1 MKKKKVMLKH
11 FDVCSGIGGFALGFR
26 WAELSEPVA
35 FCEIDEYCQKVLAK
49 NFPNIPIFK
58 DLKELVNEKPEPES
72 TRTIP
77 DHDILTAGYP
87 CQPFSVAGKRR
98 GEEDPR
104 NIWPY
109 VYEIVKRKHPTWCVF
124 ENVYGHVAMGLD
136 KVLNEMEMEG
146 YSTQT
151 FIVPACSLNAPH
163 LRNRLWIVAH
173 SNCKLNIE
181 QNTRGYGEE
190 KEIPREHRTEDNP
203 TRESSRT
210 SSTRKS
216 RDGYVADSNNN
227 GHKGRCVKTRN
238 ETSSRQNTQSK
249 WRTNTEVVSGQSNDG
264 GDKEES
270 TVDES
275 LRGSRD
281 DCSPKSSS
289 TIGIC
294 ELSTKSDN
302 DQRTNREDRY
312 QKDNDRTL
320 VSQRSKGV
328 QSSKY
333 RGLGKDKAFSK
344 RDKIRQGDDYDRN
357 KGMEDKKSD
366 VADTSSTGLEGQ
378 SEHGPAISC
387 SGEKRSE
394 SRSEI
399 SRKNA
404 MADTQC
410 MGREPR
416 SKEREEFTGEES
428 HGESDHR
435 SSNGSKEEE
444 ARSWWDVEPNV
455 GRVAYG
461 VSSRVDRLKGL
472 GNAIVPQIAMQIGLA
487 IKEAMND

>member
-151 FIVPACSLNAPH
+151 FIVPTCSLNAPH
-163 LRNRLWIVAH
+163 LRNRLWIVGNSKHDGSLTSKIRGGNQKNSRGTSQRQNQA
-173 SNCKLNIE
+173 E
-181 QNTRGYGEE
+181 Q
-190 KEIPREHRTEDNP
+190 
-203 TRESSRT
+203 SSRT
-210 SSTRKS
+210 S
-216 RDGYVADSNNN
+216 G
-227 GHKGRCVKTRN
+227 
-238 ETSSRQNTQSK
+238 
-249 WRTNTEVVSGQSNDG
+249 
-264 GDKEES
+264 
-270 TVDES
+270 
-275 LRGSRD
+275 
-281 DCSPKSSS
+281 
-289 TIGIC
+289 
-294 ELSTKSDN
+294 
-302 DQRTNREDRY
+302 
-312 QKDNDRTL
+312 QKDN
-320 VSQRSKGV
+320 GIM
-328 QSSKY
+328 
-333 RGLGKDKAFSK
+333 A
-344 RDKIRQGDDYDRN
+344 N
-357 KGMEDKKSD
+357 
-366 VADTSSTGLEGQ
+366 TSSTGLEGQ
-378 SEHGPAISC
+378 SEHSPAISC

-394 SRSEI
+394 SRSET
-399 SRKNA
+399 SGDNQDV
-404 MADTQC
+404 ADSKC
-410 MGREPR
+410 LGREPR
-416 SKEREEFTGEES
+416 CKEREEFTGEES
-428 HGESDHR
+428 HGESDYR